1 MNTKIND
8 GGPAFPLQS
17 IGPDFPPGHVC
28 MTLRDWFA
36 GQALNGL
43 LSDYQSVGAIGKTA
57 KEANAGRI
65 ATTAEIA
72 YGYADAMLAARLA
85 EQEGNANA

>member
-17 IGPDFPPGHVC
+17 IGPDFPPGHVG

-36 GQALNGL
+36 GHALPSIIMASQGVNHVTRN
-43 LSDYQSVGAIGKTA
+43 DVVG
-57 KEANAGRI
+57 EA
-65 ATTAEIA
+65 
-72 YGYADAMLAARLA
+72 YLVADAMLAARLA